1 MRQPQTSPTL
11 LTSLGL
17 RVLGAQSLLWLAP
30 RWLCAFEASHHPSDG
45 PWVLS
50 AASWGLSPRGRWET
64 VLSVAGE
71 ASAQGHG
78 VAQSPC
84 EAARP
89 RPWLCVLGGPEAWGA
104 AQAQPAPHPPP
115 PPGPGTLASFA
126 LFPVAGVCA
135 FSCRA
140 GEPTSPSS

>member
-71 ASAQGHG
+71 ALHRAVGSLRARVKQPGHAPGCVCWG
-78 VAQSPC
+78 V
-84 EAARP
+84 
-89 RPWLCVLGGPEAWGA
+89 
-104 AQAQPAPHPPP
+104 
-115 PPGPGTLASFA
+115 
-126 LFPVAGVCA
+126 
-135 FSCRA
+135 
-140 GEPTSPSS
+140 